1 MMVRRTAVL
10 KFGGTS
16 LGDEASREIAMLRVR
31 EAVQEGY
38 AVVVVCSAMGR
49 APSPYATDSLLA
61 LTGGT
66 LGGANVDLALA
77 AGEMIAASVFAELLD
92 RNQVPARALSGAQA
106 GIRTDE
112 HFGNA
117 NVVRVDPIAVE
128 ALLDAGI
135 VPVVAGFQGA
145 TEHGDVTT
153 LGRGGTDLS
162 AIALGHAVGAERID
176 IYTDVSGAMT
186 ADPHRING
194 ARRIERA
201 ELLEMSELAEHGA
214 KVMHA
219 KAADYAQQTRTPYAI
234 KGLRSGVGTVVEAGI
249 DRHSPVTG
257 VTSTANLTFV
267 RIIRGDIEDQ
277 RARMQLELEMFRR
290 IAERQISIDQVNIN
304 TAGVFFVV
312 KAAEAGKIRTLL
324 GDLNMAVRV
333 RESCAKL
340 SIVGAGMRGTPGVI
354 HRIVQALSA
363 ANVEIIHCT
372 DSNITVSIVVPQKDA
387 ERAEA
392 AVHDFFQLDR
402 EALS

>member
-1 MMVRRTAVL
+1 
-10 KFGGTS
+10 
-16 LGDEASREIAMLRVR
+16 
-31 EAVQEGY
+31 
-38 AVVVVCSAMGR
+38 
-49 APSPYATDSLLA
+49 
-61 LTGGT
+61 
-66 LGGANVDLALA
+66 
-77 AGEMIAASVFAELLD
+77 
-92 RNQVPARALSGAQA
+92 
-106 GIRTDE
+106 
-112 HFGNA
+112 
-117 NVVRVDPIAVE
+117 
-128 ALLDAGI
+128 
-135 VPVVAGFQGA
+135 
-145 TEHGDVTT
+145 
-153 LGRGGTDLS
+153 GRGGTDLS

>member
-234 KGLRSGVGTVVEAGI
+234 KGLRTGVGTVVEAGV

-257 VTSTANLTFV
+257 VTSTAN
-267 RIIRGDIEDQ
+267 
-277 RARMQLELEMFRR
+277 
-290 IAERQISIDQVNIN
+290 
-304 TAGVFFVV
+304 
-312 KAAEAGKIRTLL
+312 
-324 GDLNMAVRV
+324 
-333 RESCAKL
+333 
-340 SIVGAGMRGTPGVI
+340 
-354 HRIVQALSA
+354 
-363 ANVEIIHCT
+363 
-372 DSNITVSIVVPQKDA
+372 
-387 ERAEA
+387 
-392 AVHDFFQLDR
+392 
-402 EALS
+402 